1 MIADRD
7 DFQKGIDAK
16 HEKRRS
22 EMMPL
27 VQLLASAKPIM
38 DSLVVDER
46 WTRYQQTL
54 QGLIEKWKGQRD
66 TAKDKLGMNGMSD
79 ADLRK
84 LNADVLSANAAISA
98 WELALRLPAAL
109 SDGGVEAV
117 AMVKEF
123 EKKNESA
130 NDAKS

>member
-16 HEKRRS
+16 HARRQA
-22 EMMPL
+22 EVMPL

-38 DSLVVDER
+38 DALVVDER

-66 TAKDKLGMNGMSD
+66 TAKDRLGMSGLSD
-79 ADLRK
+79 PDLRK
-84 LNADVLSANAAISA
+84 LNADVLSANAAIGA
-98 WELALRLPAAL
+98 WELALRLPVAL
-109 SDGGVEAV
+109 SNGGVDAV

-123 EKKNESA
+123 EKKNEPADNAQS
-130 NDAKS
+130 

>member
-7 DFQKGIDAK
+7 DFQKGIEAK
-16 HEKRRS
+16 HARRQA
-22 EMMPL
+22 EVMPL

-46 WTRYQQTL
+46 WTRYQQML
-54 QGLIEKWKGQRD
+54 QGLIEKWKAQRD
-66 TAKDKLGMNGMSD
+66 TAKDRLGMNGLSD
-79 ADLRK
+79 PDLRK
-84 LNADVLSANAAISA
+84 LNADVLSANAAIGA
-98 WELALRLPAAL
+98 WELALRLPAAI
-109 SDGGVEAV
+109 SKGGEEAV